1 MYAVKGN
8 REYKVTDENQKNK
21 LLAEGYDIYDKGK
34 IVAHAKGKTVD
45 YTKYEAVVN
54 ELETLKAEHIET
66 LKELEALKAEGE
78 KSSKSSKSSKE

>member
-8 REYKVTDENQKNK
+8 REYKVVDENHKNK

-45 YTKYEAVVN
+45 YEKYEAVAN
-54 ELETLKAEHIET
+54 
-66 LKELEALKAEGE
+66 ELEALKAEHVETLKELEVLKGE
-78 KSSKSSKSSKE
+78 QEKPKSTKSSKE